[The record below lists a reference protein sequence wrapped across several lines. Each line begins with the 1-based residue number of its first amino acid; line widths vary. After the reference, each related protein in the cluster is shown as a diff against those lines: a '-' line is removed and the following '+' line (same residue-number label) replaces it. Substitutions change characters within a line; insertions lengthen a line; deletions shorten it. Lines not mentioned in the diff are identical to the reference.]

1 MLLVLGLLSVPV
13 GTLAL
18 LIALAGV
25 ENRWLPPDERPP
37 PPPGTRRSGRPPKS

>member
-25 ENRWLPPDERPP
+25 ENRWLPPDERPS
-37 PPPGTRRSGRPPKS
+37 PPPGDAQPVRLPKS